1 MTDASAPAAPSAPL
15 VAIVTPVYNGAE
27 FLAETMNCVQRQTYP
42 NLVHVVLDNA
52 STDATP
58 EILARYRNLKV
69 PVVTARNPSLLSM
82 DENWNASLKLVPAEA
97 KYFRILCADD
107 VIFPD
112 ATTQMVAQLEADP
125 KVMVVTSSVMRNEV
139 REDFKWP
146 KDRTVF
152 EGREALQRY
161 FTIQGTI
168 EARQMMLRTA
178 SLRQDDPFFDLRSG
192 HSSDIDAALR
202 MLTRGRLGFVHEPLA
217 MVREHPGNA
226 SQSEMRPL
234 YMHFHDWLTILKR
247 YGPNAFGDAYRKLE
261 RRYVRFYT
269 RKMLIW
275 RFIKGN
281 HRAFTTH
288 MDLLK
293 QDGARPGLLEFAD
306 AAFDLVLKRLGLRE
320 GWYSYPY

>member
-1 MTDASAPAAPSAPL
+1 MTATTGQTAPTAPL
-15 VAIVTPVYNGAE
+15 VAIVTPVYNGE
-27 FLAETMNCVQRQTYP
+27 TFLAETMACVQAQTYP
-42 NLVHVVLDNA
+42 NLVHVILDNA

-58 EILARYRNLKV
+58 DIISRYKNLKAPLIV
-69 PVVTARNPSLLSM
+69 GRNPKLLTL
-82 DENWNASLKLVPAEA
+82 DENWNASLKLIPAEA

-112 ATTQMVAQLEADP
+112 ATTQMVSLMESDP
-125 KVMVVTSSVMRNEV
+125 QITLVCSAVLRNED

-146 KDRTVF
+146 TDRMVF
-152 EGREALQRY
+152 EGQEALRRY
-161 FTIQGTI
+161 FTVEGTI
-168 EARQMMLRTA
+168 EARQMMLRTSA
-178 SLRQDDPFFDLRSG
+178 LREDDPFFDLHSG
-192 HSSDIDAALR
+192 HSADIDAALR
-202 MLTRGRLGFVHEPLA
+202 MLTRGRLGFIHEPLA

-234 YMHFHDWLTILKR
+234 YIHFHDWLTIMKR
-247 YGPNAFGDAYRKLE
+247 YGPTAFGPAYRKLE

-269 RKMLIW
+269 RRMLVW
-275 RFIKGN
+275 RFIKRN
-281 HRAFTTH
+281 RRAFNTH

-293 QDGARPGLLEFAD
+293 RDGARPGLLSFAD